1 MLKTIR
7 REALAGAVRVTLELE
22 GEATFHDEEIDSPH
36 RVFID
41 LQNTRPVEA
50 LEGRDAVIHG

>member
-22 GEATFHDEEIDSPH
+22 GEATFHDEEIEARLAFSSTFRT
-36 RVFID
+36 RVP
-41 LQNTRPVEA
+41 LK
-50 LEGRDAVIHG
+50 H